1 MARLVGEVEDLR
13 KMMGSVKMM
22 VTGQGL
28 EEKGGETEDRVAGL
42 EEAEK
47 EKCEG
52 EMPPDISTGEI
63 RTEIETA
70 GTIWTEDRDS
80 GLKIEVEQGTEG
92 STHVDRRLTGRRYAQ
107 ERRSLQHKNT
117 RRTWI
122 VQWEKK

>member
-1 MARLVGEVEDLR
+1 MAGGACVFTCRGCREVARLVGEDLR
-13 KMMGSVKMM
+13 KMMGSMKIM

-28 EEKGGETEDRVAGL
+28 EEKGGETGDRVAGL

-63 RTEIETA
+63 RTEMETA

-80 GLKIEVEQGTEG
+80 GLKIEVEHGTEG
-92 STHVDRRLTGRRYAQ
+92 EDKCRQMIDGKEICTGTQ
-107 ERRSLQHKNT
+107 E
-117 RRTWI
+117 
-122 VQWEKK
+122 